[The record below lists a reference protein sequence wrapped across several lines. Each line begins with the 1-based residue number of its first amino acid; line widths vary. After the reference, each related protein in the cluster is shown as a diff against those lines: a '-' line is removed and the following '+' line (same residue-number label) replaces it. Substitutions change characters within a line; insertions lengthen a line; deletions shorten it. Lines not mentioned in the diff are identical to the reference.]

1 MQKSW
6 LAIANQLFR
15 GKWAALLKK
24 TPQVGETSG
33 GDMICV
39 AVGRMLICRR
49 GAFGYTVS
57 Y

>member
-6 LAIANQLFR
+6 LAIANQLFC